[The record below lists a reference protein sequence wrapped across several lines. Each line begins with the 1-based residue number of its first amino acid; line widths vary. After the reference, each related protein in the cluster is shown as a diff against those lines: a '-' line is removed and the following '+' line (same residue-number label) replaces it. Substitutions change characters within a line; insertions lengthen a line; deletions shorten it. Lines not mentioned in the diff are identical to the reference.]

1 MESVLRAVAI
11 FFILLVLLRL
21 SGRRTMSDATPFDF
35 ALLLIVA
42 ETTQQALLAD
52 DRSMTNALVVMVVL
66 FTLDVGLSFVKQ
78 FAPVFDRLLDG
89 VPTILVAHGKPE
101 VASMRKARVGIE
113 DVLAAARQTQGL
125 ERLDQIR
132 FAILEGDGKLSII
145 PR

>member
-78 FAPVFDRLLDG
+78 FAPVIDRLLDG

-145 PR
+145 PQ